1 MRRDAPI
8 VVLALVACA
17 GLMACDEPVT
27 HSEAP
32 IVPELISNGEPTG
45 ESLYGNVG
53 ALMYDYNHNGRIEGG
68 EQACTGSLIAP
79 GVFLTAAHCV
89 LGWPESNPQFYVT
102 FDSNLLDRLSGVI
115 RATGFEYD
123 HRYGHD
129 QANLY
134 DLAVVF
140 LPTNATRGIT
150 PLQLP
155 TLGLLDK
162 LQAKGGLT
170 DQLFV
175 NVGYGTGNTR
185 TGPPGFPWTGLRE
198 YSRSEFMGL
207 QQNWLGLLMNSNAT
221 GEGGDCY
228 GDSGGPKF
236 IDGNTRLIVATVTTG
251 DVPCRATTWA
261 QRLDTPT
268 SREFLARFV
277 AVP

>member
-8 VVLALVACA
+8 VVLALVAFA
-17 GLMACDEPVT
+17 VLTGCDEAVT
-27 HSEAP
+27 QPQTP

-45 ESLYGNVG
+45 EQLYGNVG
-53 ALMYDYNHNGRIEGG
+53 ALMYDYDHNGRIEGW
-68 EQACTGSLIAP
+68 EQVCTGSLISP
-79 GVFLTAAHCV
+79 TVFLTAAHCV
-89 LGWPESNPQFYVT
+89 IGWPEANPQFYVT
-102 FDSNLLDRLSGVI
+102 FDANLLDRLSGVI
-115 RATGFEYD
+115 RATSFEYD

-134 DLAVVF
+134 DLAVVI
-140 LPTNATRGIT
+140 LPERSTRGIT

-155 TLGLLDK
+155 TLGLLDQ

-170 DQLFV
+170 DQMFV
-175 NVGYGTGNTR
+175 NVGYGTGATR
-185 TGPPGFPWTGLRE
+185 TGPPAFPWTGLRE
-198 YSRSEFMGL
+198 YSLSEFMGL

-251 DVPCRATTWA
+251 DYPCRATTWD
-261 QRLDTPT
+261 QRLDTQT
-268 SREFLARFV
+268 SREFLGRFV
-277 AVP
+277 TLP